1 MHARKMGALMQE
13 VTGSD
18 KEKKPILVWVEQ
30 EAGHGAGKPLSL
42 RVRAAADDYS
52 FLMWQLG
59 MN

>member
-1 MHARKMGALMQE
+1 MGALMQS

-30 EAGHGAGKPLSL
+30 EAGHGQGKPLNL

-59 MN
+59 VRN